1 MRKNLI
7 LLLLLLITVIN
18 YQGCNRDEVVN
29 PNLPAKTDIEGVY
42 VLSEGGFASGTAKLS
57 YYSIKRDTFFLN
69 IFNPGNLGLFPDG
82 LIIKDNYLFIAE
94 QGSYGNAGTIYKTDT
109 NGTVVISNQVGI
121 NPYSIAY
128 SNDKLYITNGPAGNV
143 SVLNKNTLAEIKTV
157 QVGVFPQEILS
168 YNNYVFV
175 CNTSMFLGNKDST
188 VSVIDSRTDQEIKKL
203 AVKRDPSALA
213 ITNDLKLLV
222 GCNDSIGY
230 IYVFDPVNLIKV
242 DSFYNLPGGFGKD
255 ICVDKNSSDI
265 YYIANNN
272 NIMRLNLNTRTVSV
286 FITNPNPSSVFYY
299 GYAYDYKNKRHYVAD
314 ARNFTVTGLLRIFD
328 NTGNPIKVY
337 DTGIA
342 PRRIVLK
349 LWEE

>member
-7 LLLLLLITVIN
+7 LLLLLLVTLTI
-18 YQGCNRDEVVN
+18 YQGCNRDEIVN
-29 PNLPAKTDIEGVY
+29 PNQPGKTDIEGIY

-57 YYSIKRDTFFLN
+57 YYSIKRDTFLLN
-69 IFNPGNLGLFPDG
+69 IFNPGSLGLFPDG
-82 LIIKDNYLFIAE
+82 LIIKDNYLFMTE

-109 NGTVVISNQVGI
+109 NGTVLMSNQVGT

-143 SVLNKNTLAEIKTV
+143 SVVNKNTLTQITTI

-168 YNNYVFV
+168 FNNYVFV
-175 CNTSMFLGNKDST
+175 CNTSMFFGNKDST
-188 VSVIDSRTDQEIKKL
+188 VSVIDSRTDQEITKL
-203 AVKRDPSALA
+203 RVKRDPSALA

-222 GCNDSIGY
+222 GCNDSTGH

-242 DSFYNLPGGFGKD
+242 DSFYNLPGGFGRD
-255 ICVDKNSSDI
+255 ISVDKSSSDI
-265 YYIANNN
+265 YYISNSND
-272 NIMRLNLNTRTVSV
+272 IMKLNLNTRTTSV
-286 FITNPNPSSVFYY
+286 LIANPNPASVFYY
-299 GYAYDYKNKRHYVAD
+299 GYVYDYKNKRHYVAD

-328 NTGNPIKVY
+328 YTGNPIKVY

-342 PRRIVLK
+342 PRRMVLK
-349 LWEE
+349 LQDE